1 MTLVVSV
8 SANTAAYAAD
18 ALKPARRLSAKDEAQ
33 DARVIADRNA
43 LRDRTGDPSVDQ
55 LIPASSVD
63 FDLLAPDYR
72 LHQQATL
79 AQVQAAYRSLE
90 D

>member
-33 DARVIADRNA
+33 DARVIAERNA
-43 LRDRTGDPSVDQ
+43 IRNRTGDPTVDQ

-72 LHQQATL
+72 LQQQATL
-79 AQVQAAYRSLE
+79 AQVQAADRSLE

>member
-33 DARVIADRNA
+33 DARVIADRGN
-43 LRDRTGDPSVDQ
+43 LRAKTGDTTVDQ
-55 LIPASSVD
+55 LIPASTVD
-63 FDLLAPDYR
+63 FDLLAPNYR
-72 LHQQATL
+72 MGQQATL